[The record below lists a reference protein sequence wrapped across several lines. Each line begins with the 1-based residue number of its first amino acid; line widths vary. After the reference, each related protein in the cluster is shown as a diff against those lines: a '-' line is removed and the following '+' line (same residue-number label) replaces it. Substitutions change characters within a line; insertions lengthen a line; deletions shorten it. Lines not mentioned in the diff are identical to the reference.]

1 MDNQKSFSS
10 RWALLFA
17 MLSMAVGTGSIWR
30 FPRILA
36 KNGGGT
42 FLLPWVISLFAWSIP
57 LIILEFGLG
66 RGMRAGPLGSI
77 VRLVG
82 AKCAWMGAWIT
93 LTAVAIMFYYSVVTG
108 WVLEYLIVSLTGQL
122 AEAEPQQ
129 FYDNFIAG
137 PWPLALHVV
146 SMLLALVV
154 IWRGVG
160 AIERV
165 TTILLPSLFF
175 LIVALAIRAALLP
188 GAERGLAF
196 MFTVDWQQLGNYSIW
211 LEALTQNAWDTGS
224 GWGLITVY
232 AIYMRTKDDSSVN
245 CFLLGIG
252 NNVASLLSGVA
263 VLCTIFAIM
272 PDAEKEIVGAGN
284 YGLTFVW
291 FPQLFAR
298 MPAGGIFMIFFFAA
312 LFMAAFMSLI
322 SMVELA
328 VRGLQDLGMTRN
340 RALVIAGGVGLL
352 GGVPSALSLDFL
364 ANQDW
369 VWANALIPSGLMF
382 AFVAFKYGL
391 DEFRRRYVNLDS
403 NQMKIGRWWTFSIG
417 VLVPVQGVVLLAWFF
432 WQKIPPAVSVAGEE
446 IPLGDRLIEWLRPD
460 RIENV
465 GTVLAQWA
473 VLLAVLWAANRWM
486 GRSAAERPRVEAS
499 S

>member
-1 MDNQKSFSS
+1 MDEQKSFSS

-57 LIILEFGLG
+57 LIILEFALG

-82 AKCAWMGAWIT
+82 ARFAWMGAWIT

-129 FYDNFIAG
+129 FYDQFVAG
-137 PWPLALHVV
+137 PWPLVLHVV
-146 SMLLALVV
+146 SMLLALLV

-188 GAERGLAF
+188 GAERGLSF
-196 MFTVDWQQLGNYSIW
+196 MFTVDWQGLSNYSIW

-252 NNVASLLSGVA
+252 NNIASLLSGVA

-298 MPAGGIFMIFFFAA
+298 MPAGNVFMIFFFAA

-328 VRGLQDLGMTRN
+328 VRGLQDLGMTRH
-340 RALVIAGGVGLL
+340 RSLVIAGGVGLL
-352 GGVPSALSLDFL
+352 GGVPSAVSLDFL

-382 AFVAFKYGL
+382 AYVAFKHGL
-391 DEFRRRYVNLDS
+391 EEFRRRYVNLAS
-403 NQMKIGRWWTFSIG
+403 NQMRIGRWWTVVIG
-417 VLVPVQGVVLLAWFF
+417 VLVPVQGIVLLAWFF
-432 WQKIPPAVSVAGEE
+432 YQKFPERVSESGES
-446 IPLGDRLIEWLRPD
+446 LTKLQRLTEWLRPFA
-460 RIENV
+460 IENV

-486 GRSAAERPRVEAS
+486 GRSAAERPRET
-499 S
+499 

>member
-1 MDNQKSFSS
+1 MDEQKSFSS

-36 KNGGGT
+36 SNGGGT
-42 FLLPWVISLFAWSIP
+42 FLVPWVISLFLWSIP
-57 LIILEFGLG
+57 LIILEFALG
-66 RGMRAGPLGSI
+66 RGMRGGPLGSI

-82 AKCAWMGAWIT
+82 PKFAWMGAWIT
-93 LTAVAIMFYYSVVTG
+93 LAAVAIMFYYSVITG
-108 WVLEYLIVSLTGQL
+108 WVLEYLIVSCTGQL
-122 AEAEPQQ
+122 ASADPQQ
-129 FYDNFIAG
+129 FYDQFVTG
-137 PWPLALHVV
+137 PWPLVWHFV
-146 SMLLALVV
+146 SMGLSLLV

-165 TTILLPSLFF
+165 TTLLLPSLFF
-175 LIVALAIRAALLP
+175 LVLALAVRAVLLP
-188 GAERGLAF
+188 GAEKGLAF
-196 MFTVDWQQLGNYSIW
+196 IFTVDWSGLADYRMW

-232 AIYMRTKDDSSVN
+232 AIYVRQKDDSSVN

-252 NNVASLLSGVA
+252 NNIASLLSSVA

-272 PDAEKEIVGAGN
+272 PEAEKQIVGAGN
-284 YGLTFVW
+284 EGLTFIW

-298 MPAGGIFMIFFFAA
+298 MPAGGVFMIFFFAA

-340 RALVIAGGVGLL
+340 RALSIAGVLGLA

-364 ANQDW
+364 KNQDW
-369 VWANALIPSGLMF
+369 VWATALIPSGLMF
-382 AFVAFKYGL
+382 AFVAVRYGL
-391 DEFRRRYVNLDS
+391 EEFRRRYVNLPC
-403 NQMKIGRWWTFSIG
+403 NQMTIGPWWSVIMG

-432 WQKIPPAVSVAGEE
+432 WQTFPAASVDGDSIPFSA
-446 IPLGDRLIEWLRPD
+446 RLIEWLRPD

-473 VLLAVLWAANRWM
+473 VLLAVLWSANRWM
-486 GRSAAERPRVEAS
+486 GRSAAERPPS
-499 S
+499 